1 MFNKIQLT
9 IPTPCHENWEN
20 MSPAEKGRFCGSC
33 QKEVLDFSSMTDN
46 ELAQFFKK
54 PSGSSV
60 CGRFMNEQLN
70 REIEIPKKRIPW
82 LKYFFQMALPAL
94 FFSKASAQ
102 TKIGKA
108 VVDKTDTTKTRI
120 TGDNR
125 MLGMV
130 LPVNF
135 LERKGDTVI
144 IENPITKI
152 TIKGTVR
159 NEKKEIVAFASIIEK
174 STGNM
179 VVANEKGEFSFNT
192 KNSKTSLLVS
202 SSGYETKEVNIT
214 ANDVTMEIILRSDAS
229 ANDVDNTSSGGYVKG
244 EVIAED
250 ANRGPVKNQPPV
262 VTTDEVIERDV
273 EVPAERNRFYIF
285 PNPIKSGGYVSAG
298 IHSLEEGY
306 YSVQFSA
313 LSGQLIQQKEIWID
327 ESARVLNLDAPVA
340 AAGTY
345 FITLINKKTGK
356 KFSQKIIIQ

>member
-1 MFNKIQLT
+1 
-9 IPTPCHENWEN
+9 

-33 QKEVLDFSSMTDN
+33 QKEVVDFSSMSDN
-46 ELAQFFKK
+46 ELVQFFKK
-54 PSGSSV
+54 PSGGSV
-60 CGRFMNEQLN
+60 CGRFMTDQLH

-82 LKYFFQMALPAL
+82 LRYFFQMALPAL

-108 VVDKTDTTKTRI
+108 VVCKTDTTKTKI
-120 TGDNR
+120 TTDNR

-152 TIKGTVR
+152 TIRGTVR
-159 NEKKEIVAFASIIEK
+159 NEKKEIVAFAGIIEK

-179 VVANEKGEFSFNT
+179 VVANEKGEFSINT
-192 KNSKTSLLVS
+192 TAGKTSFLVS

-214 ANDVTMEIILRSDAS
+214 ATDFSAEIILKADAS
-229 ANDVDNTSSGGYVKG
+229 NNEVDNTSAGGFVKG
-244 EVIAED
+244 EVNAGD
-250 ANRGPVKNQPPV
+250 ANRGPLKNPPV
-262 VTTDEVIERDV
+262 VVTDDVIQRDV
-273 EVPAERNRFYIF
+273 EVPSGRNRFYIF

-306 YSVQFSA
+306 YLVQFTT

-340 AAGTY
+340 ASGTY
-345 FITLINKKTGK
+345 FIILVNKKTGK
-356 KFSQKIIIQ
+356 KFSEKIIIK